1 MMEGY
6 SAKMKQCLFGIVE
19 MLIAIVVGMLLSGC
33 TTPKV
38 ITVPEVHHEYYHS
51 SDTVYKV
58 DSVKSE
64 KTTTIREL
72 DSVAMA
78 KYGIQLK
85 NAEKA
90 WLVETN
96 QLQFELNRLK
106 EYFGSVAERV
116 DSIPVPYPV
125 EKKVPA
131 EINGWQWFQIW
142 AGRIALGI
150 LLLAVTVIVT
160 RWYLKK
166 KIIL

>member
-6 SAKMKQCLFGIVE
+6 SAKMKQCVFGIVG

-38 ITVPEVHHEYYHS
+38 ITVPEVHHEYYHT

-58 DSVKSE
+58 DSVKNE

-72 DSVAMA
+72 DSVEMA
-78 KYGIQLK
+78 KYGIRLE

-142 AGRIALGI
+142 AGRIALC
-150 LLLAVTVIVT
+150 LLALIS
-160 RWYLKK
+160 
-166 KIIL
+166 IIIIIRFYIRKHGFS

>member
-6 SAKMKQCLFGIVE
+6 SEKMKQCLFGIIG
-19 MLIAIVVGMLLSGC
+19 MLIAIIVGILLSGC

-38 ITVPEVHHEYYHS
+38 ITVPEVHHEYYHT

-150 LLLAVTVIVT
+150 LLVALTVIVT

-166 KIIL
+166 KII

>member
-1 MMEGY
+1 MMEY
-6 SAKMKQCLFGIVE
+6 SAKIKQCLFGIVG

-38 ITVPEVHHEYYHS
+38 ITVPEVHHEYHHT

-64 KTTTIREL
+64 ETTTIREL

-96 QLQFELNRLK
+96 KLQFELNRLK
-106 EYFGSVAERV
+106 EYCGSVSERV

-142 AGRIALGI
+142 AGRIALCM
-150 LLLAVTVIVT
+150 LALIS
-160 RWYLKK
+160 
-166 KIIL
+166 IIIIIRFYIRKHGFS

>member
-6 SAKMKQCLFGIVE
+6 SAKIKQCVFGMVG
-19 MLIAIVVGMLLSGC
+19 MLIAIIVGMLLSGC

-38 ITVPEVHHEYYHS
+38 ITVPEVHHEYYHT
-51 SDTVYKV
+51 SDTVYEV

-78 KYGIQLK
+78 KYGIRLE

>member
-1 MMEGY
+1 MEGY
-6 SAKMKQCLFGIVE
+6 SDKVKQCMFGIVG
-19 MLIAIVVGMLLSGC
+19 MLIAIIVGMLLSGC

-38 ITVPEVHHEYYHS
+38 ITVPEVHHEYHHT

-58 DSVKSE
+58 DSIKSE
-64 KTTTIREL
+64 KKTTIREL
-72 DSVAMA
+72 DSAAMA

-90 WLVETN
+90 WLIETN
-96 QLQFELNRLK
+96 ELKFELNRLK

-150 LLLAVTVIVT
+150 LLLAVVVIVT
-160 RWYLKK
+160 RRYLKK

>member
-6 SAKMKQCLFGIVE
+6 SAKIKQCVFGMVG
-19 MLIAIVVGMLLSGC
+19 MLIAIIVGMLLSGC

-38 ITVPEVHHEYYHS
+38 ITVPEVHHEYYHT
-51 SDTVYKV
+51 SDNVYEV

-64 KTTTIREL
+64 KTTTIRER

-78 KYGIQLK
+78 KYGIRLE